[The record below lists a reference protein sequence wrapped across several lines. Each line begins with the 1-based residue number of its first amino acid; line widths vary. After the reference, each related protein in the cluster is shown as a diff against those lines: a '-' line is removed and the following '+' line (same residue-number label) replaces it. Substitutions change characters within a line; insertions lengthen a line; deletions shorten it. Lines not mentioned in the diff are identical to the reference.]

1 MGALAEA
8 VIDAFDSNTEI
19 TWTTE
24 GLTVVI
30 ASFTQ
35 GPTKVKTTFLKI
47 TDTDWRVGFEVIPER
62 QSANEIMETSMRIL
76 GGVFHVVREF
86 LEVRQPMRVVFASK
100 SESLGELYETYLRRE
115 DTTLAKM
122 GYEMEPIVQSSP
134 FTEFAI
140 RKTMPSAWRS

>member
-8 VIDAFDSNTEI
+8 VIAAFDSNTEI

-24 GLTVVI
+24 GVSTVI

-35 GPTKVKTTFLKI
+35 GPAEVKTTFLKI
-47 TDTDWRVGFEVIPER
+47 TETDWRVGFEVTSDR
-62 QSANEIMETSMRIL
+62 QSPIQIMQSSIRIFS
-76 GGVFHVVREF
+76 GVFQAVGEF
-86 LEVRQPMRVVFASK
+86 LEVRQPMRLVFASK

-122 GYEMEPIVQSSP
+122 GYEMEPVVQSSP

-140 RKTMPSAWRS
+140 RKTMPSAWKG